1 MARSQY
7 DAARPSLRRYLQAS
21 SPEHSLFDARSLFQ
35 ALPVS
40 LVDPTP

>member
-1 MARSQY
+1 MARLQYYGVRQSSRRCSQ
-7 DAARPSLRRYLQAS
+7 AL

>member
-7 DAARPSLRRYLQAS
+7 DDARTLRRHLQALL
-21 SPEHSLFDARSLFQ
+21 PEHSLFDARSLFQ
-35 ALPVS
+35 ALRVS

>member
-1 MARSQY
+1 MARLQY
-7 DAARPSLRRYLQAS
+7 NGARRSLRRCLQAS

-35 ALPVS
+35 AFVS